1 MSLFRVLIVE
11 RRVATVAMLVVLAI
25 GVLAGRWQLS
35 RADQKIILAN
45 QITAMADREQIDL
58 NAKNWTL
65 LETQFR
71 PVRARGRFLVN
82 EVIWLD
88 NRPNPKPQA
97 GQTQSGFYVLMP
109 FLLDGQEKRIVWVNR
124 GWAPRN
130 NQDRLILPSIK
141 TPEGSV
147 MIEGIA
153 LSGPGKVLELGNQ
166 PNSERTPRIQQ
177 NLDLTYEAS
186 RFTYPQS
193 PFIIRQN
200 DPDTD
205 DGLSRIWP
213 VATTGVDRHYAYAF
227 QWFSLGAA
235 ALAFWLTTGFM
246 RYRNQGK
253 SSS

>member
-1 MSLFRVLIVE
+1 
-11 RRVATVAMLVVLAI
+11 MLVVLAI
-25 GVLAGRWQLS
+25 GILAGRWQLS

-45 QITAMADREQIDL
+45 QISAMAAREQIDL

-65 LETQFR
+65 SETEFR
-71 PVRARGRFLVN
+71 PVRARGRFLSN

-88 NRPNPKPQA
+88 NRPSLKPQT

-109 FLLDGQEKRIVWVNR
+109 FLLEGQERRVVWVNR

-130 NQDRLILPSIK
+130 NQDRLILPSIT

-147 MIEGIA
+147 MVEGVA

-166 PNSERTPRIQQ
+166 PNSQVSPRIQQ
-177 NLDLTYEAS
+177 NLDLTYEAG
-186 RFTYPQS
+186 RIAYPQL

-200 DPDTD
+200 DPDED

-235 ALAFWLTTGFM
+235 ALAFWFTTGFM